1 MSNNL
6 KNLGYTSLHLTSLS
20 LISGLE
26 GFENNF
32 LTKKLSIKCSEYFNL
47 KNYENLKKNF
57 QIWFI
62 MWIMT
67 YFETISDDNWLFSIQ
82 WLMI

>member
-47 KNYENLKKNF
+47 KNYESLKKKTF
-57 QIWFI
+57 KFDLLCE
-62 MWIMT
+62 
-67 YFETISDDNWLFSIQ
+67 YWLILKLFK
-82 WLMI
+82 MII